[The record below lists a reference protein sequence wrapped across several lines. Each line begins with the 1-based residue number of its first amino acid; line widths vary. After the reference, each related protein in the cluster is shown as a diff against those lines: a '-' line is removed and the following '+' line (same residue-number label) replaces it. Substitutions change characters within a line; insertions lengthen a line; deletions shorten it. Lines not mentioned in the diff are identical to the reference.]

1 MRHLAL
7 QCGYRVCLQVT
18 RRVGPC
24 SGACRFYAGGYGFEL
39 ACFMIT
45 SLLVGVLCYV
55 FVSRER
61 NDVRNQNMSFESVE
75 HLKYLGTVKV
85 KDWTVP
91 EGSRRLRLPDFNTIG
106 T

>member
-39 ACFMIT
+39 ACFIIT
-45 SLLVGVLCYV
+45 SLVGVLCYV

-61 NDVRNQNMSFESVE
+61 NDVRNQNIS
-75 HLKYLGTVKV
+75 HLKA
-85 KDWTVP
+85 WNISNIW
-91 EGSRRLRLPDFNTIG
+91 ER
-106 T
+106 